1 VPITQP
7 QPGKDRKMVSV
18 PQQPTNELMFYYVHS
33 LMAVTK
39 VLLCLSAPDPALQ
52 NLTVIENIAVDNLM
66 YLC

>member
-1 VPITQP
+1 
-7 QPGKDRKMVSV
+7 MVSV